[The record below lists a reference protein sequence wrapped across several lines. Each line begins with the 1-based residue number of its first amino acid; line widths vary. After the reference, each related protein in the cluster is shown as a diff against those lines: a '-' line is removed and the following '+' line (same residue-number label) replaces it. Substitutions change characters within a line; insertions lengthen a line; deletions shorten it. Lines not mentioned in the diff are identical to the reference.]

1 MPRLGWTMETGT
13 VVEWLKQDGEPVA
26 AGEAIFS
33 VEADKGLTEVEA
45 LDDGILRIPED
56 SPLGVEVPVG
66 TTLAYIA
73 PPGVTLPSARNSSQV
88 ASPLGP
94 SPDQHPK
101 SESSTAPRG
110 AHNGQ
115 PRISPRA

>member
-45 LDDGILRIPED
+45 LDDGILHIPTD

-73 PPGVTLPSARNSSQV
+73 PPGASVPRVGISSQLNSSDS
-88 ASPLGP
+88 AT
-94 SPDQHPK
+94 
-101 SESSTAPRG
+101 SEQNLS
-110 AHNGQ
+110 
-115 PRISPRA
+115 

>member
-26 AGEAIFS
+26 VGEAIFS

-45 LDDGILRIPED
+45 LDDGILHIPTD

-73 PPGVTLPSARNSSQV
+73 PPGASVPSAGISSQPNSLDSATSEQNLSRPD
-88 ASPLGP
+88 AS
-94 SPDQHPK
+94 
-101 SESSTAPRG
+101 A
-110 AHNGQ
+110 
-115 PRISPRA
+115 